1 MRYATIL
8 GVAVLAGIGA
18 AVAVAQRPA
27 PAPAAGQ
34 PTVEVYKSP
43 TCGCCSKWVDHLRA
57 SGFTVRTTDTDQV
70 DPIKNQHGVPM
81 TLRSCHTAV
90 VDGYVLEGH
99 VPATSDPLSSPTC
112 SSRLLMPSRSSA
124 TWRATSSRVPWPGAS
139 RHGSGRGSPTT
150 GASTPSPIGIRP
162 SRTCGACSCPSMDT
176 TRA

>member
-99 VPATSDPLSSPTC
+99 VPAADVQ
-112 SSRLLMPSRSSA
+112 RLLKERPAVAGLAVGGMPVGSPGMEVPGRPA
-124 TWRATSSRVPWPGAS
+124 DPYDVMAFDKAGVTSVFS
-139 RHGSGRGSPTT
+139 RHR
-150 GASTPSPIGIRP
+150 
-162 SRTCGACSCPSMDT
+162 
-176 TRA
+176 